1 MYICNLGAASGRIY
15 PNESVYS
22 SGVGKVISQLEI
34 YDQVWAARKLDK
46 TVQKGDGGV
55 RHSQQGIELARQ
67 IVKYLEDIEGDA
79 ECFPYDEVEELR
91 ETFWL

>member
-46 TVQKGDGGV
+46 TVQKEDGGV
-55 RHSQQGIELARQ
+55 RHSQQ
-67 IVKYLEDIEGDA
+67 
-79 ECFPYDEVEELR
+79 
-91 ETFWL
+91 